1 VQVKF
6 SKCGNYEQH
15 ALRVRVEDAAN
26 DHWEDF
32 WERLTFSDTAMWK
45 VEQAMSAVGLDAG
58 VERDILPQEW
68 VERRGRVHLTEKDG
82 KLEIKR
88 WLPVQRGFKAPAAK
102 VTFNPSPEG
111 RPSGRPLVPNA
122 LERLQAAGRVPVAA
136 GDGLP
141 F

>member
-1 VQVKF
+1 MKPGEYPATVIQVQVKI

-15 ALRVRVEDAAN
+15 ALRVRVEDTAN

-45 VEQAMSAVGLDAG
+45 VEQALSAVGLDAG
-58 VERDILPQEW
+58 VEREILPEDW
-68 VERRGRVHLTEKDG
+68 LEKRCRVELMEKEG
-82 KLEIKR
+82 KLQIKR
-88 WLPVQRGFKAPAAK
+88 WLPAQRVKP
-102 VTFNPSPEG
+102 
-111 RPSGRPLVPNA
+111 PLVRKFPDA
-122 LERLQAAGRVPVAA
+122 LERLQGVPVAA